1 MHAFPSAVAF
11 LPVAAV
17 RQRVPTW
24 PARAP
29 CCCAGG
35 AGAHGDVPV
44 MSARPR
50 RSRWRAI
57 STAGAALALA
67 LGAAA
72 PRARAEPV
80 KLTEQVANF
89 TLPSRESAEQ
99 RGASRLVMRV
109 VGVAKVAVPVGGG
122 IALAAWLISK
132 MLRRAQEKQ
141 LRDFQAQLQSFST
154 MLDLDTAALDSG
166 TATSRADAKD
176 AAGMARDVLQT
187 TRYRF
192 REEGEKEK
200 KEGDVEGK
208 VRLDLFKA
216 AKGEKPDAREG
227 ASDLSSAIADID
239 PADEYEVAVAKC
251 LAEISVA
258 PTDAEVV
265 KKAVRNLAS
274 VQEAQ
279 GVSKESAESAFNL
292 YVGRVVS
299 MQIDRVAVHLDSD
312 DRESLKNLHAL
323 ASTMTSSQAFC
334 REEGRSPGLQYVG
347 IHQGDK
353 GMKTREELYRRYAV
367 FCLSSEER
375 IRDDLQSL
383 ADMQMLLSVSDSRA
397 ELINKEIAKGMFQVA
412 VSAAMADGGLDEGSK
427 DSLEKLKESFGDF
440 LEGGAADSIVS
451 EVAVMRAMYSLQ
463 QLLQEQGV
471 SEEDVSELRRMCSEL
486 GVDIDEMLQ
495 NADALGN
502 VLGPEAKEFVVSLR
516 DLLANG
522 GVPSSAP
529 SPENSVLTTAV
540 NVDSST
546 ATPESGAVK
555 GAPEGTVPRT
565 PGATGE

>member
-1 MHAFPSAVAF
+1 MPAFAVAF
-11 LPVAAV
+11 LPVAVV
-17 RQRVPTW
+17 RQRIPTW
-24 PARAP
+24 PARTP

-35 AGAHGDVPV
+35 IGAGGDVP
-44 MSARPR
+44 ATNAHPR
-50 RSRWRAI
+50 AARWRAI

-89 TLPSRESAEQ
+89 TLPSRETGEQ
-99 RGASRLVMRV
+99 RGGSRLVMRV

-122 IALAAWLISK
+122 VALAAWLISK

-154 MLDLDTAALDSG
+154 MLDLDTAALDTG

-176 AAGMARDVLQT
+176 TAEMARDVLQT

-192 REEGEKEK
+192 REEDGKGKKK
-200 KEGDVEGK
+200 KEEVEGK

-216 AKGEKPDAREG
+216 AKGEQPDARQGG
-227 ASDLSSAIADID
+227 AESSSTVADID

-251 LAEISVA
+251 LAEISIA

-265 KKAVRNLAS
+265 KKAVRALSS

-279 GVSKESAESAFNL
+279 GVNKESAERAFNL

-334 REEGRSPGLQYVG
+334 KAEGRTSGLQYVG
-347 IHQGDK
+347 THQGDK

-516 DLLANG
+516 DLLADG
-522 GVPSSAP
+522 GVPSASLNA
-529 SPENSVLTTAV
+529 ENSVLTTAV

-546 ATPESGAVK
+546 APPENGTVKGTPDGAV
-555 GAPEGTVPRT
+555 PRA
-565 PGATGE
+565 PGAAGD